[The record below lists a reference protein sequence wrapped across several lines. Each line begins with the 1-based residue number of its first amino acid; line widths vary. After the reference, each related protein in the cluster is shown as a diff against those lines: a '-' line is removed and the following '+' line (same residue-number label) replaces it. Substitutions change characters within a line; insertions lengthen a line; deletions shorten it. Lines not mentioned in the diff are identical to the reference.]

1 MAQPILKTIPLSE
14 LRISKLNMR
23 HSRKKPDVSD
33 ILPSIR
39 ESGIRQTLLVR
50 KEGDHYG
57 VVAGRRRYF
66 ALKEIEKE
74 SGEMPLVPCAIMTE
88 EDAAS
93 AIAASVIENV
103 GRLPA
108 SEMEQY
114 TAFKRLH
121 DEGRGV
127 DEIAAFFGVTELLV
141 RRVLALA
148 SLAEPIRKLYAED
161 EIDRETIRA
170 LTLATTD
177 QQAEWLRLHE
187 SEDER
192 APRGRNCKAWI
203 TGGAIITT
211 DKALFDIAD
220 YEGQITADLFGE
232 HGVFADPD
240 AFWKAQSAAVA
251 QRVEAYIAEGWKDV
265 ICLERGALFHR
276 WDHQTRTKKQGGK
289 VYVELRHDGTVT
301 FHEGFISQAEARRQ
315 ETAKKGDD
323 DAPAV
328 PVKPEMSGPLAEY
341 ILLHRHGAAQASL
354 VAQPAIALRLMVAH
368 AMTGSALWQVRAHE
382 CRSRKEDTCASLEAS
397 KAAAEMEDKRARIAA
412 LFEAFGVRGE
422 ARRNSDA
429 YRLCEI
435 FAALLAMSDE
445 EVMEVLAFT
454 MAETLEAGG
463 PVVEAVLH
471 VCETDLPEY
480 WKPDPAFFDLLRD
493 KRAINAMVADIGS
506 KSLAESSAGDTAKVQ
521 KQVIGNRIMGH
532 GCEPSPDW
540 RPAWMQVPPA
550 RVVEGAG
557 SPPADAWARIAGL
570 FERSEDRDGAT
581 TQAFDQPHAA

>member
-39 ESGIRQTLLVR
+39 EAGIRQTLLVR

-74 SGEMPLVPCAIMTE
+74 TGETPLVPCAIMAE

-127 DEIAAFFGVTELLV
+127 DEIAGFFGVTELLV

-170 LTLATTD
+170 LTLATPD

-187 SEDER
+187 SEETH

-203 TGGAIITT
+203 TGGAVIMT
-211 DKALFDIAD
+211 DKALFELEGYD
-220 YEGQITADLFGE
+220 GQITADLFGE

-240 AFWKAQSAAVA
+240 AFWKAQSAAIA
-251 QRVEAYIAEGWKDV
+251 QRIEAYIGEGWKDV
-265 ICLERGALFHR
+265 VCLERGAMFHR

-301 FHEGFISQAEARRQ
+301 FHEGYISQAEARRQ
-315 ETAKKGDD
+315 EKARAGTDE
-323 DAPAV
+323 APAT

-341 ILLHRHGAAQASL
+341 ILLHRHGAAAASL
-354 VAQPAIALRLMVAH
+354 AGQPAIALRLMVAH
-368 AMTGSALWQVRAHE
+368 AMTGSALWDVRAHE
-382 CRSRKEDTCASLEAS
+382 CRSRKDDTRASLETS
-397 KAAAEMEDKRARIAA
+397 KAAAELEGKRARVAA
-412 LFEAFGVRGE
+412 LFEAMGVRGD
-422 ARRNSDA
+422 ARRNADA
-429 YRLCEI
+429 HQLCEI

-445 EVMEVLAFT
+445 EVMKVLAFT
-454 MAETLEAGG
+454 MAQTLEAGG
-463 PVVEAVLH
+463 SVVEAVLH
-471 VCETDLPEY
+471 VCETNLPAY
-480 WKPDPAFFDLLRD
+480 WKPEPAFFGLTRD

-506 KSLAESSAGDTAKVQ
+506 TSLADSCASDTAKVQ
-521 KQVIGNRIMGH
+521 KAIIGNRITGN
-532 GCEPSPDW
+532 GCEPNPDW

-550 RVVEGAG
+550 RLVEAAG

-570 FERSEDRDGAT
+570 FEEREDTGTPETRV
-581 TQAFDQPHAA
+581 FDQPDAA